1 MMGHIEGAP
10 SMAVSPAVHYVS
22 FLAEINPTTSETLL
36 GLCGELLK
44 NRASTIYLLI
54 STPGGN
60 VMCGMNLYNT
70 LRALPVHLVTH
81 NVGNVDS
88 IGNVVFLAGK
98 QRFSCPHATFMFHGV
113 GFDIT
118 DRVRLEE
125 KMLRERLDSIRA
137 DHERLAAILAE
148 RSSITA
154 NDAEQLFQEAQ
165 TRDPNYALSKGLI
178 HEIKDVQIPN
188 GAPFFQLVFK
198 R

>member
-1 MMGHIEGAP
+1 
-10 SMAVSPAVHYVS
+10 MAAIPPVHYVS

-36 GLCGELLK
+36 GIFGELIK
-44 NRASTIYLLI
+44 NGASTVYLLI

-70 LRALPVHLVTH
+70 LRALPIHLITH

-88 IGNVVFLAGK
+88 IGNVVFLAGE

-118 DRVRLEE
+118 DKVRLEE
-125 KMLRERLDSIRA
+125 KMLRERLGSILA

-148 RSSITA
+148 RSNITT
-154 NDAEQLFQEAQ
+154 NEAEKLFQEAQ

-178 HEIKDVQIPN
+178 HEIKDAQVPS